1 MNMEINEFKSLV
13 LPVKEK
19 IYSLAMILLK
29 SKEESNDAL
38 QEVFLRLW
46 ENRHKLSEVINM
58 EAYAIRITKNLCL
71 DKLKAAKKTRPIDK
85 HEYYLEYQEA
95 NPYKRLE
102 IDDSATQMQNILNKL
117 PEQQRLV
124 IFLRDVKGYS
134 FEEMEE
140 MTGLGLNVL
149 RVTLSRARKSARV
162 LYLKLNDYE
171 IN

>member
-1 MNMEINEFKSLV
+1 MDINEFKSLV

-19 IYSLAMILLK
+19 IFSLAMILLK

-38 QEVFLRLW
+38 QEVFLKLW
-46 ENRHKLSEVINM
+46 ENRHKLSEVINI
-58 EAYAIRITKNLCL
+58 EAYAVRITKNLCL
-71 DKLKAAKKTRPIDK
+71 DKLKAIKRTRPIEK

-102 IDDSATQMQNILNKL
+102 IEDSAAQMQNILDSL
-117 PEQQRLV
+117 PEQQKLI
-124 IFLRDVKGYS
+124 IFLRDVNGYS

-140 MTGLGLNVL
+140 ITGLSLNVL

-171 IN
+171 NR